1 MRAHN
6 TAGLPVVARVNKISD
21 TRVDLSSL
29 IAQYLNAL
37 DTTKGHF

>member
-6 TAGLPVVARVNKISD
+6 TAGLPVVARVNKID